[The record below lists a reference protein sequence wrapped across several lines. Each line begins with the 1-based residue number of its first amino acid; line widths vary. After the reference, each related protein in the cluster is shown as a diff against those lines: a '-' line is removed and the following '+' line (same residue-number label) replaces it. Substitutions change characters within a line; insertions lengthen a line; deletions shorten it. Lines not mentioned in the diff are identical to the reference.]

1 MSRIHDALKKAEQ
14 ERALAPETAAPP
26 AVHRPPEETPATD
39 FPVDSAP
46 AVITVET
53 LLRRSPQPPW
63 KPDPKAAL
71 AVDGGFGP
79 GVEEFRTLRSR
90 LYKIR
95 ENQPLKTVLVT
106 SALPAEGK
114 TFVSAN
120 LAQIIVRQHERRA
133 LLIDA
138 DLRCSRLH
146 TVLGT
151 QPGPGLSDYL
161 SGEADELAII
171 QRSAQGNLFFIPGGK
186 QSSNPNEL
194 IGNGRM
200 EKLLRRLAPIFDWII
215 LDSPPVLPVS
225 DAALLAGM
233 ADGVLLVVRARQT
246 PYPLAQ
252 KARAEFVDKPMIG
265 VVLNHAEPSKG
276 YHSYY
281 KYSYVAAG
289 ENGRAKD

>member
-14 ERALAPETAAPP
+14 ERVLAPESAAPK
-26 AVHRPPEETPATD
+26 AVHRPPEESPVQGLPA
-39 FPVDSAP
+39 DSAP

-63 KPDPKAAL
+63 KPDPKSMLAL
-71 AVDGGFGP
+71 DGGYGP

-95 ENQPLKTVLVT
+95 ESQPLKTVLVT

-151 QPGPGLSDYL
+151 QSRPGLSDYL
-161 SGEADELAII
+161 AGEADELAII
-171 QRSAQGNLFFIPGGK
+171 QRSAQGNLFFIPGGR
-186 QSSNPNEL
+186 QSSSPNEL

-200 EKLLRRLAPIFDWII
+200 EKLLRRLAPVFDWIVM
-215 LDSPPVLPVS
+215 DSPPVLPVS

-233 ADGVLLVVRARQT
+233 ADGVLLVVRARET

-265 VVLNHAEPSKG
+265 VVLNHAEAIKG

-281 KYSYVAAG
+281 KYGYGAAG
-289 ENGRAKD
+289 GNGRAKE